1 LLRMLGVPFDAARE
15 LAHAPLSVAELPRTP
30 LICATRRPT
39 QTHSRPWGGC
49 ARRRAAAG
57 CWRVTYRCRADP
69 TTHTHD
75 ERPHSTTGLD
85 LLGDRAG
92 SGLPSTP
99 TVQATAGTPP
109 ACRSRTCS
117 RRRLGSQSPT
127 GDRPYPSK
135 NANSRARAG
144 GEGRFRVRHCSADNS
159 RITLSTYRL
168 ARGRRVH
175 SSAVSSRQAAR
186 YSSEIRCRSA
196 TKLGS
201 VPISEIS

>member
-1 LLRMLGVPFDAARE
+1 MMKRSAMTCWRLAWRWLRPE
-15 LAHAPLSVAELPRTP
+15 
-30 LICATRRPT
+30 PT
-39 QTHSRPWGGC
+39 QPHGECGP
-49 ARRRAAAG
+49 RAAAG
-57 CWRVTYRCRADP
+57 WWRVTTPPPGGPHDTR
-69 TTHTHD
+69 D
-75 ERPHSTTGLD
+75 ERPTRRPAWTC
-85 LLGDRAG
+85 LGDRAG

-99 TVQATAGTPP
+99 TGQATAGTPP

-117 RRRLGSQSPT
+117 RRRLGLQSPI
-127 GDRPYPSK
+127 GDRPYRSK
-135 NANSRARAG
+135 TSARG
-144 GEGRFRVRHCSADNS
+144 LGPVGEGRFRVRHCSADNS

-175 SSAVSSRQAAR
+175 SSAVSSRQTAR